1 MIVKNE
7 DHIIEKTLKNIL
19 EYIKIDYYIIC
30 DTGSNDNTIKNIKD
44 FFNNERISGEIYETP
59 WENFGKN
66 RTIALEKAY
75 KKTDY
80 LLIFDADDKI
90 NGKFTLPNILHADKY
105 EFKLGSKDFFYKRPL
120 LINNN
125 KRWKFKGVLHEYL
138 ENIDEINKTVF
149 IDGDYYIESGKEG
162 NRNKNINKYYND
174 AKILEIAY
182 KNEEEIFL
190 KNRYAFY
197 IAQSYKDCGE
207 IDKAILWYKKVL
219 TLNNW
224 EQEKYYSCLMVGD
237 LYKRQN
243 LIDNANSYYFKTVE
257 YDKSRIEGI
266 VNLCKYYYEKENHL
280 LVHLLCNKFNNN
292 YIDYDKKLFI
302 DLNVYNDELDYYN
315 SISSYYI
322 NEKENGYKS
331 LKKVLINKKVNDIK
345 YEYSIKNIKFYKDLM
360 ENDIEGDILNE
371 KVNKYFENKNLDLL
385 KKYN

>member
-1 MIVKNE
+1 MIVKDE
-7 DHIIEKTLKNIL
+7 SHIIKETLTNIL
-19 EYIKIDYYIIC
+19 EYMELDYWVIS
-30 DTGSNDNTIKNIKD
+30 DTGSTDNTKQIIKNFFKNKNIPGELFEDEWKD
-44 FFNNERISGEIYETP
+44 FGH
-59 WENFGKN
+59 N
-66 RTIALEKAY
+66 RSVALSHAY
-75 KKTDY
+75 NKTDY
-80 LLIFDADDKI
+80 LFIFDADDKI
-90 NGKFTLPNILHADKY
+90 RGNLVIDKEKINIEQYDLRFGKEFTY
-105 EFKLGSKDFFYKRPL
+105 VRPL
-120 LINNN
+120 LITNR
-125 KRWKFKGVLHEYL
+125 KRWIYEGVLHEYL
-138 ENIDEINKTVF
+138 SSLEPITSNQILP
-149 IDGDYYIESGKEG
+149 GDYYIESRRLGARSSHQDKYEKDATILTKAFEEEKKEG
-162 NRNKNINKYYND
+162 
-174 AKILEIAY
+174 
-182 KNEEEIFL
+182 L

-197 IAQSYKDCGE
+197 AAQSYKDCNQ
-207 IDKAILWYKKVL
+207 IDKAIEWYKKVL

-224 EQEKYYSCLMVGD
+224 DQEKYYSCLMVGD

-302 DLNVYNDELDYYN
+302 DLNMYNDELDYYN

-322 NEKENGYKS
+322 DEKENGYKS

-371 KVNKYFENKNLDLL
+371 KVNKYFENKNLDL
-385 KKYN
+385 